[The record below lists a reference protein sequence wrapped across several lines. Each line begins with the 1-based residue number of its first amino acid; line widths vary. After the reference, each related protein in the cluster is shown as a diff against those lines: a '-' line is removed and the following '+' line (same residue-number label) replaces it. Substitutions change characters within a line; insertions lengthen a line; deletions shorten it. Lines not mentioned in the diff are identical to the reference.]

1 MDDGNRLVKF
11 REVQTSWETNSEE
24 PVPVHPSQKA
34 PVANLYRYTSNLYR
48 YTYAEKWQRTNCTG
62 TPMQKSGKEQ
72 TVPVHLQPVPVHLCR
87 KVAENNLCR
96 YTRVKI
102 ARIEQ
107 EFDSNERARSS
118 FNYQCGITMEKGIK
132 AK

>member
-11 REVQTSWETNSEE
+11 REVQTSWETNAEE
-24 PVPVHPSQKA
+24 PVPVQLSP
-34 PVANLYRYTSNLYR
+34 YRYTQAR
-48 YTYAEKWQRTNCTG
+48 KHQWPTCTG
-62 TPMQKSGKEQ
+62 TPMQKSGREQ
-72 TVPVHLQPVPVHLCR
+72 TVLVHLQPVSVHLCR
-87 KVAENNLCR
+87 KVVENNLYR
-96 YTRVKI
+96 YTTNLYRYTYVRI